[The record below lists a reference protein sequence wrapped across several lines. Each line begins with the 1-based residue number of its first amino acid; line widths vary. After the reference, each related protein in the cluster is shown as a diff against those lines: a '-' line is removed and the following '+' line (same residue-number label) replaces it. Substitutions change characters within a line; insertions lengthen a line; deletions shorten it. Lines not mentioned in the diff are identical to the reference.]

1 MNLDAVYD
9 VSIGLIWVLNL
20 FGTIVVIESV
30 QKNPLTKY
38 QWLHLAIFPVVWLIF
53 RLCLTRT
60 IKKQIEVAN
69 DPEKGPKY
77 AIATIR
83 AFFLILMILVMSQ
96 WSVMLSMVR
105 TQHR

>member
-9 VSIGLIWVLNL
+9 VYIGLIWVLNL

-30 QKNPLTKY
+30 QKTPLTKY
-38 QWLHLAIFPVVWLIF
+38 QWLQLTIFPVLWLIF
-53 RLCLTRT
+53 RLFLTRI
-60 IKKQIEVAN
+60 IKKQFDVAN
-69 DPEKGPKY
+69 DPDRGPKY
-77 AIATIR
+77 ALATIR
-83 AFFLILMILVMSQ
+83 THFLILMMVVMSQ